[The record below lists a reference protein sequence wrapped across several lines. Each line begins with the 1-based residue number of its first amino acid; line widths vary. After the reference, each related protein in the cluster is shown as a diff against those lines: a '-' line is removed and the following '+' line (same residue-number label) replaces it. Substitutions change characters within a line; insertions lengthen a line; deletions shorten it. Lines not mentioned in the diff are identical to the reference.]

1 MILKNVIFLFKK
13 LWKQKLF
20 LIDLPWQTY
29 LRRNNAK
36 QTLADLKDIEY
47 VYM

>member
-1 MILKNVIFLFKK
+1 MGFFIQEIVKTKN
-13 LWKQKLF
+13 LF

-36 QTLADLKDIEY
+36 QTLADLKDIKY